1 MKKELAMNN
10 IDTSKASFFPR
21 SKADG
26 TSAEKAK
33 ALSKSL
39 NRNDAE
45 RIKALEQTKNDAR
58 VSIPEGIKDFARIKK
73 AVDSAPEQDNSA
85 KIARLKQQ
93 IENGTYKIN
102 YEELA
107 DKILA
112 SEF

>member
-1 MKKELAMNN
+1 MNN
-10 IDTSKASFFPR
+10 IDTTSRPGFFPNSRENKVSGSR
-21 SKADG
+21 S
-26 TSAEKAK
+26 K

-45 RIKALEQTKNDAR
+45 RIQALEQTKNDAR
-58 VSIPEGIKDFARIKK
+58 VSINQGIKDFSRIKR
-73 AVDSAPEQDNSA
+73 AVETAPEADNTD

-93 IENGTYKIN
+93 IESGTYKVN
-102 YEELA
+102 YEALA